1 MPITQPSDIRLNRQ
15 NDLEAIIGHPP
26 GWSLR
31 WGMTVL
37 FGCMVLL
44 IGISWFVSY
53 PDIVEARAVL
63 TTENPPIR
71 LVAGASAKIV
81 SLKKE
86 NGDRA
91 RRGELLGILENPA
104 KTEDVFTLEKAVA
117 GLAENDAS
125 TYLSTSLPDNLKLGS
140 LQNEYARLVRNFED
154 LQYYLS
160 QNANYLKINN
170 LRTQISEILNMD
182 RSLEK
187 QVAIFENE
195 LALYQ
200 KNVQR
205 DSILYS
211 QNSLSELEYEQSQSS
226 YLLMKRQLE
235 NLRSGS
241 AKNRLDIQQL
251 EAQIIDLQQ
260 LQSDTQNDRILAIRN
275 DIHRLKGEIANWK
288 QTWLLIAPISG
299 EIALTH
305 KWSEQQFVNA
315 GEEIMTIVPRESAG
329 AVIAKAT
336 LTGPNAGKVK
346 EGMEAHLRLDGFPF
360 QEFGLLNGTVGRIA
374 PVPSQNGYEI
384 EIKLPENLVT
394 SYGKPVPFRQEMEG
408 TARIVTEE
416 RSLLMRVM
424 EKIRAAFD
432 E

>member
-1 MPITQPSDIRLNRQ
+1 MPITQPSDIRLNRR

-37 FGCMVLL
+37 FLSMVLL

-71 LVAGASAKIV
+71 LIAGASAKII
-81 SLKKE
+81 SLKKD
-86 NGDRA
+86 NGDRVNK
-91 RRGELLGILENPA
+91 GELLGILDNPA
-104 KTEDVFTLEKAVA
+104 KAEDVYVLEKIVS
-117 GLAENDAS
+117 GLSENDAS
-125 TYLSTSLPDNLKLGS
+125 TYLSINLPDNLKLGS

-160 QNANYLKINN
+160 QNTNYLKINN
-170 LRTQISEILNMD
+170 LRSQISEILSMD
-182 RSLEK
+182 ESLGK
-187 QVAIFENE
+187 QVSIFEDE

-205 DSILYS
+205 DSILYA

-235 NLRSGS
+235 SLRSGS
-241 AKNRLDIQQL
+241 AKNRLEIQQL
-251 EAQIIDLQQ
+251 QAQIIDLQQ
-260 LQSDTQNDRILAIRN
+260 LQSDAQNDRLLAIRN
-275 DIHRLKGEIANWK
+275 DIQRLKGEIDTWK
-288 QTWLLIAPISG
+288 KTWLLIAPISG

-305 KWSEQQFVNA
+305 TWSEQQFVNA
-315 GEEIMTIVPRESAG
+315 GEEIMTVVPQESAG
-329 AVIAKAT
+329 AIIAKAT
-336 LTGPNAGKVK
+336 LTGTNAGKIK
-346 EGMEAHLRLDGFPF
+346 EGMEAHLRLDGFPY
-360 QEFGLLNGTVGRIA
+360 QEFGLLNGMVGMIA
-374 PVPSQNGYEI
+374 LVPSQDGIEI

-394 SYGKPVPFRQEMEG
+394 SYNEPIPFRQEMEG

-416 RSLLMRVM
+416 RNLLLRVL
-424 EKIRAAFD
+424 EKLRAAFD